1 MDGRCQVIG
10 ALNMNDLAERQTRY
24 LRYELPVRLGNLAPT
39 LAHIG
44 SYAKGGKN
52 PQAVARLLGESRFF
66 IEWTAA
72 DADVEVAAELVEM
85 RVRLSW
91 WYHHWQEVQTQPAQ
105 ITQITEQVRAWSDRV
120 LDLSGLLDA

>member
-1 MDGRCQVIG
+1 
-10 ALNMNDLAERQTRY
+10 MNDLAERQTRY
-24 LRYELPVRLGNLAPT
+24 LRDELPVRLGNLAST

-44 SYAKGGKN
+44 SYAKDGKN
-52 PQAVARLLGESRFF
+52 PQAVSRLLGESRFF

-85 RVRLSW
+85 QVRLSW
-91 WYHHWQEVQTQPAQ
+91 WYHHWQEAQTQPTQ

-120 LDLSGLLDA
+120 LDLSGLLDS